1 MAIKLVITIDLSA
14 PTTGT
19 VETRQQQSNAEVG
32 PGDASYSGD
41 NGRLSHTEKN
51 LLVVAVNVAREQPL
65 LELENKLTITAITR
79 IVTLALQGI
88 LTVLKYSICWTE
100 FLSFKKVIRAL
111 N

>member
-19 VETRQQQSNAEVG
+19 VETRRQPSFAEVG
-32 PGDASYSGD
+32 PSGAGDD

-65 LELENKLTITAITR
+65 LELENKLTITAVTR

-88 LTVLKYSICWTE
+88 LTVLKYSIGRI
-100 FLSFKKVIRAL
+100 F
-111 N
+111 